1 METLTRQDGSVVV
14 SASIEHAAA
23 LADMGRWE
31 AARDAYA
38 AVLEVDNSAD
48 AHLGLARA
56 CWWSGETRRARDQ
69 AELAFAA
76 YDAERRYADAAM
88 VAVHLCVWNLTN
100 FDNAAAG
107 HGWLARARQAAG
119 RSNDLSATGW
129 VTLLSGYF
137 ADDQSEGRRLLED
150 AAATA
155 ASQEDLDLAT
165 MAMADLG
172 LSHVMTGDVA
182 RGMAMLDQAMAATL
196 AEPRGMLEVVVWAS
210 CDVA

>member
-1 METLTRQDGSVVV
+1 VETLTRQDGSVVV

-88 VAVHLCVWNLTN
+88 APDQLRQCVSR
-100 FDNAAAG
+100 AR
-107 HGWLARARQAAG
+107 LARARQAG
-119 RSNDLSATGW
+119 R
-129 VTLLSGYF
+129 
-137 ADDQSEGRRLLED
+137 
-150 AAATA
+150 
-155 ASQEDLDLAT
+155 
-165 MAMADLG
+165 
-172 LSHVMTGDVA
+172 
-182 RGMAMLDQAMAATL
+182 
-196 AEPRGMLEVVVWAS
+196 
-210 CDVA
+210 